1 MNLYL
6 VQHGLA
12 MSETED
18 IQRPL
23 SKRGLNETIR
33 IAGFLSMQA
42 NLRLSRILHSGKLR
56 AQQTAEI
63 LAESIVPEGGVSAAD
78 GLKPM
83 DDPAIWIDRLTAE
96 ERDIMLVGHLPH
108 LSRLVS
114 RLVCEDETRTVV
126 AFRNAGVVAQGLDDN
141 NAWSVS
147 WIITPQ
153 LLLP

>member
-6 VQHGLA
+6 VQHALA
-12 MSETED
+12 MPETED

-42 NLRLSRILHSGKLR
+42 NLRVSRILYSGKLR
-56 AQQTAEI
+56 TQQTAEI
-63 LAESIVPEGGVSAAD
+63 LAEGIEPEGGVSAAD

-96 ERDIMLVGHLPH
+96 EKDIMLVGHLPH

-114 RLVCEDETRTVV
+114 RLVCKDEATTVV
-126 AFRNAGVVAQGLDDN
+126 AFRNAGVVALGRDDI

-153 LLLP
+153 LLLQ

>member
-6 VQHGLA
+6 VQHALA
-12 MSETED
+12 MPETED

-33 IAGFLSMQA
+33 IAGFLSVQA
-42 NLRLSRILHSGKLR
+42 NLRVSRILHSDKLR

-63 LAESIVPEGGVSAAD
+63 LAEGIEPEGGVSATD

-83 DDPAIWIDRLTAE
+83 DDPAVWIDRLTAE
-96 ERDIMLVGHLPH
+96 QTDIMLVGHLPH

-126 AFRNAGVVAQGLDDN
+126 TFRNSGVVALGLDDN

-147 WIITPQ
+147 WVITPK
-153 LLLP
+153 LLLQ

>member
-6 VQHGLA
+6 VQHALA
-12 MSETED
+12 MPETED

-42 NLRLSRILHSGKLR
+42 NLRVSRILHSDKLR

-63 LAESIVPEGGVSAAD
+63 LAEGIEPEGGVSATD

-96 ERDIMLVGHLPH
+96 QKDIMLVGHLPH

-114 RLVCEDETRTVV
+114 RLVCKDETRTVV
-126 AFRNAGVVAQGLDDN
+126 AFRNSGVVALGLDDN

-147 WIITPQ
+147 WVITPQ
-153 LLLP
+153 LLLQ

>member
-6 VQHGLA
+6 VQHALA
-12 MSETED
+12 MPETED

-42 NLRLSRILHSGKLR
+42 NLQVSRILHSGKLR

-63 LAESIVPEGGVSAAD
+63 LAEGILPEDGVAAAD

-114 RLVCEDETRTVV
+114 RLVGEDETRMVA
-126 AFRNAGVVAQGLDDN
+126 AFRNAGVVALGLDDN

>member
-6 VQHGLA
+6 VQHALA
-12 MSETED
+12 MPKTED

-42 NLRLSRILHSGKLR
+42 NLRVSSILHSGKLR

-63 LAESIVPEGGVSAAD
+63 LADGIVPEGGVSAAD

-126 AFRNAGVVAQGLDDN
+126 TFRNSGVVALELDDN
-141 NAWSVS
+141 IAWSVS

-153 LLLP
+153 LLIQ

>member
-6 VQHGLA
+6 VQHALA
-12 MSETED
+12 MPETED

-23 SKRGLNETIR
+23 SKRGRNETIR

-42 NLRLSRILHSGKLR
+42 NLCVSRILHSGKLR

-63 LAESIVPEGGVSAAD
+63 LAEGIVPEGGVAATD

-83 DDPAIWIDRLTAE
+83 DDPAIWIDWLTAE
-96 ERDIMLVGHLPH
+96 EKDIMLVGHLPH

-126 AFRNAGVVAQGLDDN
+126 AFRNSGVVALKLDDN
-141 NAWSVS
+141 NVWSVS

-153 LLLP
+153 LLLQ

>member
-6 VQHGLA
+6 VQHALA
-12 MSETED
+12 MPETED
-18 IQRPL
+18 LQRPL
-23 SKRGLNETIR
+23 SKRGRNETIR

-42 NLRLSRILHSGKLR
+42 NLPVSRILHSGKLR

-63 LAESIVPEGGVSAAD
+63 LAEGIEPEGGVSAAD

-83 DDPAIWIDRLTAE
+83 DDPAIWIDRLTAQ

-114 RLVCEDETRTVV
+114 RLVCKDETGTVV
-126 AFRNAGVVAQGLDDN
+126 TFRNSGIVALQLDDN

-147 WIITPQ
+147 WVITPR
-153 LLLP
+153 LLLQ

>member
-6 VQHGLA
+6 VQHALA
-12 MSETED
+12 MPETED

-23 SKRGLNETIR
+23 SRRGLNETIR

-42 NLRLSRILHSGKLR
+42 NLRVSSILHSGKLR

-63 LAESIVPEGGVSAAD
+63 LTESVLPEGGVAAAD

-114 RLVCEDETRTVV
+114 RLVCKDETRTVV
-126 AFRNAGVVAQGLDDN
+126 TFRNSGVVALGLDDS

-153 LLLP
+153 LLLQ

>member
-6 VQHGLA
+6 VQHALA
-12 MSETED
+12 RPETED

-42 NLRLSRILHSGKLR
+42 NLRVSHILHSGKLR

-63 LAESIVPEGGVSAAD
+63 LAEGIEPEGGVSATD

-83 DDPAIWIDRLTAE
+83 DDPAIWIERLTAE
-96 ERDIMLVGHLPH
+96 QKDIMLVGHLPH

-114 RLVCEDETRTVV
+114 RLVCKDETRTVV
-126 AFRNAGVVAQGLDDN
+126 TFRNSGVVALGLDDN

-147 WIITPQ
+147 WVITPQ
-153 LLLP
+153 LLLQ

>member
-6 VQHGLA
+6 VQHALA
-12 MSETED
+12 MPETED
-18 IQRPL
+18 TQRPL

-42 NLRLSRILHSGKLR
+42 NLRVSRILHSDKLR

-63 LAESIVPEGGVSAAD
+63 LAEGIEPEGGVSATD

-83 DDPAIWIDRLTAE
+83 DDPAIWIERLTAE
-96 ERDIMLVGHLPH
+96 QTDIMLVGHLPH

-114 RLVCEDETRTVV
+114 HLVCKDETRTVV
-126 AFRNAGVVAQGLDDN
+126 TFRNSGVAALGLDDN

-147 WIITPQ
+147 WVITPQ
-153 LLLP
+153 LLLQ